1 MNLLT
6 TLLEQVTLALITLCK
21 WMLLV
26 LGIAMTILILLQ
38 VFFRFV
44 IYMPFPWS
52 EEAAR
57 YLMIWM
63 GMLGSVVAL
72 ENGRHI
78 GVEFFMEK
86 LPATIR
92 RPLAVLVQ
100 VIMAGFLALMF
111 RQGIELCMYNFDQ
124 QSPAMEISMLI
135 PFSAI
140 PVGCGLMVLVI
151 VKNIFTGFTGSQ
163 CQEASQEVTQ

>member
-72 ENGRHI
+72 DQGRHI
-78 GVEFFMEK
+78 GVDFFMDK
-86 LPATIR
+86 LPARAGRILR
-92 RPLAVLVQ
+92 ILVQ
-100 VIMAGFLALMF
+100 AAMAAFLALMF
-111 RQGIELCMYNFDQ
+111 RQGIELCLFNVDQ

-135 PFSAI
+135 PFGAI
-140 PVGCGLMVLVI
+140 PVGCAMMVLVI
-151 VKNIFTGFTGSQ
+151 VKNILVDLTSSPEVSQ
-163 CQEASQEVTQ
+163 